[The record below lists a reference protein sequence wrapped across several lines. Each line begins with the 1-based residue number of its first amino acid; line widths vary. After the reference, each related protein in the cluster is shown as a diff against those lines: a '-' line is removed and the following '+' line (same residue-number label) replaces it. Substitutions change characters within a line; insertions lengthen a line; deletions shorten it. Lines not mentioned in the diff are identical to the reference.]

1 MSNTPTAKQW
11 ALVLICLGAAV
22 GTVAADDWPIYR
34 GPAHN
39 GISAE
44 TGWFTPGASPK
55 VLWSADIGR
64 SCSSIA
70 VVGNRAYSM
79 GNKADEDIVYCFD
92 VANGKEL
99 WKYSYPAK
107 LEPKMYE
114 GGPNATPTV
123 DGKYV
128 YTFSKRGKVL
138 CLNAE
143 TGQKI
148 WEAQI
153 KAKMPTWGFAG
164 SVLPVGDKLIL
175 NAGPAG
181 TALAKATGK
190 VVWDSGTETGGY
202 STPVPVE
209 TGGNKAVVLFSAK
222 SVVAVN
228 VDDGKELWQ
237 YEWKTSYDVNAADPV
252 MVDGGKKVFISS
264 GYNHG
269 CAMLDVSTGQPKL
282 LWTNKD
288 MRNKHTNSVL
298 YKGAIYGFDE
308 TTLACLDAADGK
320 VKWTHKGLG
329 RGSLMLAD
337 DKLIIL
343 SDKGMLVIAEASAD
357 GFKQLAAGQV
367 LRGPCWTVPVLAN
380 GRIFARTKTGTL
392 SCSTFQAK

>member
-1 MSNTPTAKQW
+1 MSKTATAKQW
-11 ALVLICLGAAV
+11 ALVLVCLVATV
-22 GTVAADDWPIYR
+22 GTAAADDWPIYR

-44 TGWFTPGASPK
+44 TGWFTPGASPR
-55 VLWSADIGR
+55 VLWSADIGK
-64 SCSSIA
+64 SCSSIV

-92 VANGKEL
+92 VTNGKEL

-123 DGKYV
+123 DGKCV

-148 WEAQI
+148 WETQI
-153 KAKMPTWGFAG
+153 EAKMPTWGFAG
-164 SVLPVGDKLIL
+164 SVLPVGDKLII
-175 NAGPAG
+175 NAGEAG

-190 VVWDSGTETGGY
+190 IVWDSGTATGGY
-202 STPVPVE
+202 STPVPIE
-209 TGGNKAVVLFSAK
+209 AGGKKGVVLFSAT
-222 SVVAVN
+222 SVVAVSD
-228 VDDGKELWQ
+228 DDGKKLWQ

-252 MVDGGKKVFISS
+252 LVDGGRKVFISS

-337 DKLIIL
+337 EKLIIL
-343 SDKGMLVIAEASAD
+343 SDKGELVIAEASAD

-380 GRIFARTKTGTL
+380 GKIYARTKTGML

>member
-1 MSNTPTAKQW
+1 MSDRVSLKRW
-11 ALVLICLGAAV
+11 VLVLVCLGAAV

-44 TGWFTPGASPK
+44 TGWFTPGASVK
-55 VLWSADIGR
+55 VLWTANIGK
-64 SCSSIA
+64 SCSSIT

-79 GNKADEDIVYCFD
+79 GNKAAKDIVYCFD
-92 VANGKEL
+92 AASGKEL
-99 WKYSYPAK
+99 WKYSYAAK

-123 DGKYV
+123 DSECV

-138 CLNAE
+138 CLSAE
-143 TGQKI
+143 TGKKI
-148 WEAQI
+148 WETQI

-164 SVLPVGDKLIL
+164 SVLPVGDKLII
-175 NAGPAG
+175 NAGSAG
-181 TALAKATGK
+181 TALANATGK
-190 VVWDSGTETGGY
+190 IVWDSGTGPGGY

-209 TGGNKAVVLFSAK
+209 IGGKKAVVLFSAK

-228 VDDGKELWQ
+228 ADDGGKFWQ
-237 YEWKTSYDVNAADPV
+237 HPWKTSYDINAADPV
-252 MVDGGKKVFISS
+252 MIDGGRKVFISS

-269 CAMLDVSTGQPKL
+269 CAMLDVSSGQPKL

-298 YKGAIYGFDE
+298 FKGAIYGFDE
-308 TTLACLDAADGK
+308 TTLACLDASDGK
-320 VKWTHKGLG
+320 VNWTHKGLG

-337 DKLIIL
+337 GKLIIL
-343 SDKGMLVIAEASAD
+343 SDKGKLVIAEASAD

-380 GRIFARTKTGTL
+380 GKIYARAKTGML